1 MVVSNDNNKGSPQ
14 NQGVNDLSTQKIIDT
29 PLTPHDLSTQK
40 IIDTPLTPR
49 TYEGKLYYGA
59 NKSSPKNQVP

>member
-1 MVVSNDNNKGSPQ
+1 MIDSHDTKGSPK
-14 NQGVNDLSTQKIIDT
+14 NQGVN
-29 PLTPHDLSTQK
+29 DLSTQK

-59 NKSSPKNQVP
+59 VDVAKKI

>member
-14 NQGVNDLSTQKIIDT
+14 NQGVN
-29 PLTPHDLSTQK
+29 DLSTQK